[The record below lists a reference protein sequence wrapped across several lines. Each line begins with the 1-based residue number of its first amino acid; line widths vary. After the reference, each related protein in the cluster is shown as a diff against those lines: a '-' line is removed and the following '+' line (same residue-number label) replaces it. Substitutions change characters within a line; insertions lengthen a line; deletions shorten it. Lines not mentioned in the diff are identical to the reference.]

1 MVLQTPLGIYS
12 RGVYSSIFPP
22 LVGGGKNI
30 KGQIDGEENQ
40 RKGEENQRKGEGQSG
55 RIEGENGRKV
65 KREEKIKKVKG
76 NEISVKTKEA
86 VFSMILFE
94 LSA

>member
-1 MVLQTPLGIYS
+1 MNQII
-12 RGVYSSIFPP
+12 SIPARNAC
-22 LVGGGKNI
+22 LI
-30 KGQIDGEENQ
+30 ISYKGQIDGEENQ

>member
-1 MVLQTPLGIYS
+1 M
-12 RGVYSSIFPP
+12 
-22 LVGGGKNI
+22 GKKI
-30 KGQIDGEENQ
+30 KEKGKKIKDKGKGRVVEQKGKMGE
-40 RKGEENQRKGEGQSG
+40 KL
-55 RIEGENGRKV
+55 